1 MRAPIGGSPRCAPG
15 GAGDVTR
22 LSDNHHLANG
32 FANFTA
38 ALPPL
43 LFGHTS
49 SKAVIFPKMHVK
61 WQIPAIRGFPSTNVL
76 VTRITGKVV
85 EFKLCR
91 ICKRGDYP
99 RAKLKNPNPLT
110 DPCLMKQCVKHATG
124 TQAADHSP
132 GCEGFA
138 SHSVQDGTSTEC
150 ALQQHQE
157 GSDS

>member
-32 FANFTA
+32 FANFTLT
-38 ALPPL
+38 LPPL

-49 SKAVIFPKMHVK
+49 SIATVFPKMHVK
-61 WQIPAIRGFPSTNVL
+61 WQILPAGGFPSTNVL

-85 EFKLCR
+85 EMILCKLHR
-91 ICKRGDYP
+91 RGDYP

-124 TQAADHSP
+124 TQAVNHSP
-132 GCEGFA
+132 RCGGFT

-150 ALQQHQE
+150 ALQHQE